1 MSRILADYAARI
13 RELAEYFDN
22 TYVIDLHTY
31 APPLDR
37 DYFHLFGLHG
47 HMSPMGYRVV
57 AEQICSYIDYIIRHN
72 PRDFVN
78 VPFIGREAGKP

>member
-1 MSRILADYAARI
+1 MARAVAAHAARI

-31 APPLDR
+31 APPQDR
-37 DYFHLFGLHG
+37 EYFRLFYLHG

-57 AEQICSYIDYIIRHN
+57 AEQICSYMDYIIRHN
-72 PRDFVN
+72 PRDFAEVA
-78 VPFIGREAGKP
+78 FIGKRL